1 MLLKSLFTSLFL
13 LSYLLPFTTSFS
25 NLPMETNTSAPK
37 LQKRQDIL
45 LHSGFI
51 AGFRNSQRPTAKIR
65 TCTLGFAVKKT
76 RGMGGGFFDHGYLT
90 LSSCLAGDPRSG
102 GIANVFIDAD
112 GRGTQLKVGKST
124 GSSAK
129 YLPEASLNYAIVKVF
144 PEFWSLERSM
154 NIPVRDD
161 PKTLRIVPV
170 GHSQNPN
177 PENHGEICFWGGYSH
192 HVCGAIVTLSAQITR
207 PRPWGQ
213 RNLLGQHLHDMN
225 YFSNM
230 GVVTLPAFTKAQRDN
245 THPADWGS
253 PVYIPER
260 DANNRI
266 IRAYPTGLLD
276 GYCTDRI
283 VVETI
288 RGLVTIPI
296 HPHEACFF
304 YQPLDRILAS
314 NPNLELIR
322 SPGN

>member
-144 PEFWSLERSM
+144 PEF
-154 NIPVRDD
+154 
-161 PKTLRIVPV
+161 
-170 GHSQNPN
+170 
-177 PENHGEICFWGGYSH
+177 
-192 HVCGAIVTLSAQITR
+192 
-207 PRPWGQ
+207 
-213 RNLLGQHLHDMN
+213 
-225 YFSNM
+225 
-230 GVVTLPAFTKAQRDN
+230 
-245 THPADWGS
+245 
-253 PVYIPER
+253 
-260 DANNRI
+260 
-266 IRAYPTGLLD
+266 
-276 GYCTDRI
+276 
-283 VVETI
+283 
-288 RGLVTIPI
+288 
-296 HPHEACFF
+296 
-304 YQPLDRILAS
+304 
-314 NPNLELIR
+314 
-322 SPGN
+322 